1 MKSEKATFTGAGG
14 DALAAR
20 LESPAGEV
28 RAYALFAH
36 CFTCSK
42 DIFAAS
48 RIAAA
53 LASNGI
59 ATLRFDFTGLG
70 ASGGDFA
77 NTDFS
82 SNVGDLIAAADWLR
96 AERAAPSILIGH
108 SLGGAAVL
116 AAAGAVEE
124 AAGVVTIGAPSDPD
138 HVAHLFRDDIAAIE
152 RDGEAEVTI
161 AGRPFRI
168 RRQFLD
174 DIQGQR
180 LRDRVAALRK
190 ALLVMH
196 APLDRTVGIDNAAEI
211 FQAARHPKSFISLDS
226 ADHLLTRREDA
237 VYAAEVVAAWA
248 SRFLPPER
256 EPAAESEAGAV
267 VVAENGIGPFG
278 QDIAAGG
285 HRLRAGGAG
294 GGGRPP
300 AAGRRAGIGGR
311 SRPGPDALP
320 AAVVGARHL
329 HRDDAPHVRRT
340 QAMAAGAR
348 QRHRAPGE
356 DPRLRLRRVR
366 HPGRQDRLLRARDR
380 AGWTAGSGTARK
392 AAGNSR
398 QMPGAQD
405 PAPGG
410 AGDDDAALRSGMKLS
425 GTLFKPFRSFEFCIV
440 TAPTATSIG
449 ARGDEGPATRC
460 LRPGR

>member
-20 LESPAGEV
+20 LDSPAGEI
-28 RAYALFAH
+28 RAFALFAH

-82 SNVGDLIAAADWLR
+82 SNVDDLVAAADWLR
-96 AERAAPSILIGH
+96 VEHEAPSIMIGH

-116 AAAGAVEE
+116 AAAEAVDE
-124 AAGVVTIGAPSDPD
+124 ATGVVTIGAPSDPG
-138 HVAHLFRDDIAAIE
+138 HVSHLFGEDIAAIE
-152 RDGEAEVTI
+152 RDGEADVRI

-174 DIQGQR
+174 DIAGQR
-180 LRDRVAALRK
+180 LRDRVAGLKK

-196 APLDRTVGIDNAAEI
+196 APFDRTVGIDNAAEI
-211 FQAARHPKSFISLDS
+211 FQAAKHPKSFISLDS

-248 SRFLPPER
+248 SRFLPEDR
-256 EPAAESEAGAV
+256 APAADAEAGAV

-278 QDIAAGG
+278 QDIAAGD
-285 HRLRAGGAG
+285 HRLSADEPASVGGLDRGPTPYQLLSSALGTCTTMTLRMYAARKQWPLERATVTVRQEKIHAADCAECETGEGKIDSFVREIELAG
-294 GGGRPP
+294 DLDREQRDKLLEIADKCPVH
-300 AAGRRAGIGGR
+300 RT
-311 SRPGPDALP
+311 
-320 AAVVGARHL
+320 L
-329 HRDDAPHVRRT
+329 HREVRVT
-340 QAMAAGAR
+340 T
-348 QRHRAPGE
+348 
-356 DPRLRLRRVR
+356 RLR
-366 HPGRQDRLLRARDR
+366 PS
-380 AGWTAGSGTARK
+380 T
-392 AAGNSR
+392 
-398 QMPGAQD
+398 
-405 PAPGG
+405 
-410 AGDDDAALRSGMKLS
+410 
-425 GTLFKPFRSFEFCIV
+425 
-440 TAPTATSIG
+440 
-449 ARGDEGPATRC
+449 
-460 LRPGR
+460 

>member
-14 DALAAR
+14 DALAGR

-124 AAGVVTIGAPSDPD
+124 AAGVVTIGAPSDPG

-211 FQAARHPKSFISLDS
+211 FQAARHPKSFISLDG

-248 SRFLPPER
+248 SRFLPPKR

-285 HRLRAGGAG
+285 HRLRADEPASVGGLDRGPTPYQLLSSALG
-294 GGGRPP
+294 TCTTMTLRMYAERKQWPLE
-300 AAGRRAGIGGR
+300 RASVTVRQEKVHASDCAECETRDGKIDSFER
-311 SRPGPDALP
+311 EIELVGPLDREQR
-320 AAVVGARHL
+320 ARLLEIADKCPVHRTL
-329 HRDDAPHVRRT
+329 HREVRVTTRL
-340 QAMAAGAR
+340 R
-348 QRHRAPGE
+348 
-356 DPRLRLRRVR
+356 PRLT
-366 HPGRQDRLLRARDR
+366 P
-380 AGWTAGSGTARK
+380 
-392 AAGNSR
+392 
-398 QMPGAQD
+398 
-405 PAPGG
+405 
-410 AGDDDAALRSGMKLS
+410 
-425 GTLFKPFRSFEFCIV
+425 
-440 TAPTATSIG
+440 
-449 ARGDEGPATRC
+449 
-460 LRPGR
+460 

>member
-124 AAGVVTIGAPSDPD
+124 AAGVVTIGAPSDPG

-248 SRFLPPER
+248 SRFLPPKR
-256 EPAAESEAGAV
+256 EPAADAEAGAV

-285 HRLRAGGAG
+285 HRLRADEPASVGGLDRGPTPYQLLSSALG
-294 GGGRPP
+294 TCTTMTLRMYAERKQWPLE
-300 AAGRRAGIGGR
+300 RASVTVRQEKIHASDCAECDTRDGKIDSFER
-311 SRPGPDALP
+311 EIELVGPLDREQR
-320 AAVVGARHL
+320 ARLLEIADKCPVHRTL
-329 HRDDAPHVRRT
+329 HREVRVT
-340 QAMAAGAR
+340 T
-348 QRHRAPGE
+348 
-356 DPRLRLRRVR
+356 RLRSE
-366 HPGRQDRLLRARDR
+366 A
-380 AGWTAGSGTARK
+380 
-392 AAGNSR
+392 
-398 QMPGAQD
+398 
-405 PAPGG
+405 
-410 AGDDDAALRSGMKLS
+410 
-425 GTLFKPFRSFEFCIV
+425 E
-440 TAPTATSIG
+440 
-449 ARGDEGPATRC
+449 
-460 LRPGR
+460 

>member
-285 HRLRAGGAG
+285 PRLGADEPASVGGLDRGPTPYQLLSSALGTCTAMTLRMYAERKQWPLERASVTVRQEKIHASDCAECDTRDGKIDSFEREIELVGPLDREQRARLLEIADKCPVHRT
-294 GGGRPP
+294 
-300 AAGRRAGIGGR
+300 
-311 SRPGPDALP
+311 
-320 AAVVGARHL
+320 L
-329 HRDDAPHVRRT
+329 HREVRVMT
-340 QAMAAGAR
+340 
-348 QRHRAPGE
+348 
-356 DPRLRLRRVR
+356 
-366 HPGRQDRLLRARDR
+366 
-380 AGWTAGSGTARK
+380 T
-392 AAGNSR
+392 
-398 QMPGAQD
+398 
-405 PAPGG
+405 
-410 AGDDDAALRSGMKLS
+410 LRS
-425 GTLFKPFRSFEFCIV
+425 E
-440 TAPTATSIG
+440 A
-449 ARGDEGPATRC
+449 E
-460 LRPGR
+460 

>member
-1 MKSEKATFTGAGG
+1 MKSEKATFIGAGG

-124 AAGVVTIGAPSDPD
+124 AAGVVTIGAPSDPG

-248 SRFLPPER
+248 SRFLPPKR
-256 EPAAESEAGAV
+256 EPAADAEAGAV

-285 HRLRAGGAG
+285 HRLRADEPASVGGLDRGPTPYQLLSSALG
-294 GGGRPP
+294 TCTTMTLRMYAERKQWPLE
-300 AAGRRAGIGGR
+300 RASVTVRQEKIHASDCAECDTRDGKIDSFER
-311 SRPGPDALP
+311 EIELVGPLDQEQR
-320 AAVVGARHL
+320 ARLLEIADKCPVHRTL
-329 HRDDAPHVRRT
+329 HREVRVT
-340 QAMAAGAR
+340 
-348 QRHRAPGE
+348 
-356 DPRLRLRRVR
+356 
-366 HPGRQDRLLRARDR
+366 
-380 AGWTAGSGTARK
+380 TT
-392 AAGNSR
+392 
-398 QMPGAQD
+398 
-405 PAPGG
+405 
-410 AGDDDAALRSGMKLS
+410 LRS
-425 GTLFKPFRSFEFCIV
+425 E
-440 TAPTATSIG
+440 A
-449 ARGDEGPATRC
+449 E
-460 LRPGR
+460 

>member
-267 VVAENGIGPFG
+267 VVAENGIGGAGFRPPGGGPGGEPGGGGGGVGEKGSGPFG

-285 HRLRAGGAG
+285 HRLRADEPASVGGLDRGPTPYQLLSSALG
-294 GGGRPP
+294 TCTAMTLRMYAERKQWPLE
-300 AAGRRAGIGGR
+300 RASVTVRQEKIHASDCAECDTRDGKIDSFER
-311 SRPGPDALP
+311 EIELVGPLDREQR
-320 AAVVGARHL
+320 ARLLEIADKCPVHRTL
-329 HRDDAPHVRRT
+329 HREVRVMT
-340 QAMAAGAR
+340 
-348 QRHRAPGE
+348 
-356 DPRLRLRRVR
+356 
-366 HPGRQDRLLRARDR
+366 
-380 AGWTAGSGTARK
+380 T
-392 AAGNSR
+392 
-398 QMPGAQD
+398 
-405 PAPGG
+405 
-410 AGDDDAALRSGMKLS
+410 LRS
-425 GTLFKPFRSFEFCIV
+425 E
-440 TAPTATSIG
+440 A
-449 ARGDEGPATRC
+449 E
-460 LRPGR
+460 

>member
-124 AAGVVTIGAPSDPD
+124 AAGVVTIGAPSDPG

-211 FQAARHPKSFISLDS
+211 FQAARHPKSFISLDG

-285 HRLRAGGAG
+285 HRLRADEPASVGGLDRGPTPYQLLSSALG
-294 GGGRPP
+294 TCTTMTLRMYAERKQWPLE
-300 AAGRRAGIGGR
+300 RASVTVRQAKIHASDCAECDTRDGKIDSFER
-311 SRPGPDALP
+311 EIELVGPLDREQR
-320 AAVVGARHL
+320 ARLLEIADKCPVHRTL
-329 HRDDAPHVRRT
+329 HREVRVT
-340 QAMAAGAR
+340 
-348 QRHRAPGE
+348 
-356 DPRLRLRRVR
+356 
-366 HPGRQDRLLRARDR
+366 
-380 AGWTAGSGTARK
+380 TT
-392 AAGNSR
+392 
-398 QMPGAQD
+398 
-405 PAPGG
+405 
-410 AGDDDAALRSGMKLS
+410 LRS
-425 GTLFKPFRSFEFCIV
+425 E
-440 TAPTATSIG
+440 A
-449 ARGDEGPATRC
+449 E
-460 LRPGR
+460 

>member
-1 MKSEKATFTGAGG
+1 MKSEKAIFAGAGG

-20 LESPAGEV
+20 LESPAGEI

-96 AERAAPSILIGH
+96 AEREAPSILIGH

-124 AAGVVTIGAPSDPD
+124 AAGVVTIGAPSDPG

-168 RRQFLD
+168 RKRFLD
-174 DIQGQR
+174 DIRGQR
-180 LRDRVAALRK
+180 LRDAVAGLRK

-211 FQAARHPKSFISLDS
+211 FQAARHPKSFISLDG

-248 SRFLPPER
+248 SRFLPPKR
-256 EPAAESEAGAV
+256 APAAEAEAGAV
-267 VVAENGIGPFG
+267 VVTENGIGPFG

-285 HRLRAGGAG
+285 HRLGADEPASVGGLDRGPTPYQLLSSALGTCTTMTLRMYAERKQWPLERASVTVRQEKIHASDCAECDTRDGKIDSFEREIELAG
-294 GGGRPP
+294 PLDEEQ
-300 AAGRRAGIGGR
+300 RARLLEIADKCPVHR
-311 SRPGPDALP
+311 T
-320 AAVVGARHL
+320 L
-329 HRDDAPHVRRT
+329 HREVRVTTDA
-340 QAMAAGAR
+340 A
-348 QRHRAPGE
+348 
-356 DPRLRLRRVR
+356 
-366 HPGRQDRLLRARDR
+366 
-380 AGWTAGSGTARK
+380 
-392 AAGNSR
+392 
-398 QMPGAQD
+398 AQD
-405 PAPGG
+405 
-410 AGDDDAALRSGMKLS
+410 
-425 GTLFKPFRSFEFCIV
+425 
-440 TAPTATSIG
+440 
-449 ARGDEGPATRC
+449 
-460 LRPGR
+460 

>member
-124 AAGVVTIGAPSDPD
+124 AAGVVTIGAPSDPG

-248 SRFLPPER
+248 SRFLPPKR
-256 EPAAESEAGAV
+256 EPAADAEAGAV

-285 HRLRAGGAG
+285 HRLRADEPASVGGLDRGPTPYQLLSSALG
-294 GGGRPP
+294 TCTTMTLRMYAERKQWPLE
-300 AAGRRAGIGGR
+300 RASVTVRQEKIHASDCAECDTRDGKIDSFER
-311 SRPGPDALP
+311 EIELVGPLDREQR
-320 AAVVGARHL
+320 ARLLEIADKCPVHRTL
-329 HRDDAPHVRRT
+329 HREVRVT
-340 QAMAAGAR
+340 
-348 QRHRAPGE
+348 
-356 DPRLRLRRVR
+356 
-366 HPGRQDRLLRARDR
+366 
-380 AGWTAGSGTARK
+380 TT
-392 AAGNSR
+392 
-398 QMPGAQD
+398 
-405 PAPGG
+405 
-410 AGDDDAALRSGMKLS
+410 LRS
-425 GTLFKPFRSFEFCIV
+425 E
-440 TAPTATSIG
+440 A
-449 ARGDEGPATRC
+449 E
-460 LRPGR
+460 

>member
-124 AAGVVTIGAPSDPD
+124 AAGVVTIGAPSDPG

-248 SRFLPPER
+248 SRFLPPKR
-256 EPAAESEAGAV
+256 DPAADAGAGAV

-285 HRLRAGGAG
+285 HRLRADEPASVGGLDRGPTPYQLLSSALG
-294 GGGRPP
+294 TCTTMTLRMYAERKQWPLE
-300 AAGRRAGIGGR
+300 RASVTVRQEKIHASDCAECDTRDGKIDSFER
-311 SRPGPDALP
+311 EIELVGPLDQEQR
-320 AAVVGARHL
+320 ARLLEIADKCPVHRTL
-329 HRDDAPHVRRT
+329 HREVRVT
-340 QAMAAGAR
+340 
-348 QRHRAPGE
+348 
-356 DPRLRLRRVR
+356 
-366 HPGRQDRLLRARDR
+366 
-380 AGWTAGSGTARK
+380 TT
-392 AAGNSR
+392 
-398 QMPGAQD
+398 
-405 PAPGG
+405 
-410 AGDDDAALRSGMKLS
+410 LRS
-425 GTLFKPFRSFEFCIV
+425 E
-440 TAPTATSIG
+440 A
-449 ARGDEGPATRC
+449 E
-460 LRPGR
+460 

>member
-14 DALAAR
+14 DTLAAR
-20 LESPAGEV
+20 LESPAGEI

-82 SNVGDLIAAADWLR
+82 SNVDDLIAAADWLR
-96 AERAAPSILIGH
+96 AEHEAPSILIGH

-116 AAAGAVEE
+116 AAAEAVEE
-124 AAGVVTIGAPSDPD
+124 AVGVVTVGAPSDPA
-138 HVAHLFRDDIAAIE
+138 HVSHLFADDIETIE
-152 RDGEAEVTI
+152 RDGEADVTI

-168 RRQFLD
+168 RKRFLD
-174 DIQGQR
+174 DIAGQR

-196 APLDRTVGIDNAAEI
+196 APFDRTVGIDNAAEI
-211 FQAARHPKSFISLDS
+211 FQAAKHPKSFVSLDS

-248 SRFLPPER
+248 SRFLPPAR
-256 EPAAESEAGAV
+256 SPAAAPEADAV

-278 QDIAAGG
+278 QDIAAGD
-285 HRLRAGGAG
+285 HRLTADEPVSVGGQDRGLTPYQLLSSALGTCTTMTIRMYAERKKWPLQRATVTVRQKKIHASDCAECETGEGNIDSFEREIEMVG
-294 GGGRPP
+294 PLDREQ
-300 AAGRRAGIGGR
+300 RAKLLEIADKCPVHR
-311 SRPGPDALP
+311 T
-320 AAVVGARHL
+320 L
-329 HRDDAPHVRRT
+329 HREVR
-340 QAMAAGAR
+340 
-348 QRHRAPGE
+348 
-356 DPRLRLRRVR
+356 
-366 HPGRQDRLLRARDR
+366 
-380 AGWTAGSGTARK
+380 
-392 AAGNSR
+392 
-398 QMPGAQD
+398 
-405 PAPGG
+405 
-410 AGDDDAALRSGMKLS
+410 
-425 GTLFKPFRSFEFCIV
+425 V
-440 TAPTATSIG
+440 TTT
-449 ARGDEGPATRC
+449 
-460 LRPGR
+460 LRPESLGAI

>member
-285 HRLRAGGAG
+285 HRLRADEPASVGGLDRGPTPYQLLSSALG
-294 GGGRPP
+294 TCTAMTLRMYAERKQWPLE
-300 AAGRRAGIGGR
+300 RASVTVRQEKIHASDCAECDTRDGKIDSFER
-311 SRPGPDALP
+311 EIELVGPLDREQR
-320 AAVVGARHL
+320 ARLLEIADKCPVHRTL
-329 HRDDAPHVRRT
+329 HREVRVMT
-340 QAMAAGAR
+340 
-348 QRHRAPGE
+348 
-356 DPRLRLRRVR
+356 
-366 HPGRQDRLLRARDR
+366 
-380 AGWTAGSGTARK
+380 T
-392 AAGNSR
+392 
-398 QMPGAQD
+398 
-405 PAPGG
+405 
-410 AGDDDAALRSGMKLS
+410 LRS
-425 GTLFKPFRSFEFCIV
+425 E
-440 TAPTATSIG
+440 A
-449 ARGDEGPATRC
+449 E
-460 LRPGR
+460 

>member
-14 DALAAR
+14 DTLAAR
-20 LESPAGEV
+20 LESPAGEI

-82 SNVGDLIAAADWLR
+82 SNVDDLIAAADWLR
-96 AERAAPSILIGH
+96 AEHEAPSILIGH

-116 AAAGAVEE
+116 AAAEAVDE
-124 AAGVVTIGAPSDPD
+124 AVGVVTVGAPSDPA
-138 HVAHLFRDDIAAIE
+138 HVSHLFADDIETIE
-152 RDGEAEVTI
+152 RDGEADVTI

-168 RRQFLD
+168 RKRFLD
-174 DIQGQR
+174 DIAGQR

-196 APLDRTVGIDNAAEI
+196 APFDRTVGIDNAAEI
-211 FQAARHPKSFISLDS
+211 FQAAKHPKSFVSLDS

-248 SRFLPPER
+248 SRFLPPPR
-256 EPAAESEAGAV
+256 SPAAAPEADAV

-278 QDIAAGG
+278 QDIAAGD
-285 HRLRAGGAG
+285 HRLTADEPVSVGGQDRGLTPYQLLSSALGTCTTMTIRMYAERKKWPLQRATVTVRQKKIHAADCAECETG
-294 GGGRPP
+294 GGNIDSFEREIEMVGPLDREQ
-300 AAGRRAGIGGR
+300 RAKLLEIADKCPVHR
-311 SRPGPDALP
+311 T
-320 AAVVGARHL
+320 L
-329 HRDDAPHVRRT
+329 HREVRVIT
-340 QAMAAGAR
+340 
-348 QRHRAPGE
+348 
-356 DPRLRLRRVR
+356 
-366 HPGRQDRLLRARDR
+366 
-380 AGWTAGSGTARK
+380 T
-392 AAGNSR
+392 
-398 QMPGAQD
+398 
-405 PAPGG
+405 
-410 AGDDDAALRSGMKLS
+410 
-425 GTLFKPFRSFEFCIV
+425 
-440 TAPTATSIG
+440 
-449 ARGDEGPATRC
+449 
-460 LRPGR
+460 LRPESSGAI